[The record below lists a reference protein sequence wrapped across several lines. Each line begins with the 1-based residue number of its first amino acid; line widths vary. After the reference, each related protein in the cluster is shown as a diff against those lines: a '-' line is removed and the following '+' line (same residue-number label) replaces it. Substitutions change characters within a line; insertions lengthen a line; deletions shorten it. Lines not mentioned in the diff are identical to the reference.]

1 MSMSN
6 TAVDLLIFLFII
18 ACTAAIFTAL
28 FYGIVRLVHK
38 IHNCNA
44 ERRFEEDMLA
54 IMIYR
59 SVCQRVNGLP
69 SVENYSAAMKKA
81 ISEID
86 INNISL
92 DETAE
97 KIAEALVE
105 IQQSVM
111 AI

>member
-1 MSMSN
+1 MGN
-6 TAVDLLIFLFII
+6 TVVDFLLFLFII
-18 ACTAAIFTAL
+18 ACATAIFTVL

-44 ERRFEEDMLA
+44 ERRYEEDMLA
-54 IMIYR
+54 IVIYR
-59 SVCQRVNGLP
+59 SVCQRVDGLL

-81 ISEID
+81 IPEID